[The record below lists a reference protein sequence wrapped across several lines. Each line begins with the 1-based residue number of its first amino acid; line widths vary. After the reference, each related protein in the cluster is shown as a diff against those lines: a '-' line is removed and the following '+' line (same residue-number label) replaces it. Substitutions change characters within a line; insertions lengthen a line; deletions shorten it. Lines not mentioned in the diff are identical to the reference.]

1 MPAAAGPPARPAGL
15 DRQEAER
22 LVADASERIWHPEGA
37 AALAYLKGRGLT
49 EATIRAARIGW
60 ADKIRMPKR
69 DGSGTWPLAGIVLPW
84 LDSGKLTRIKVRR
97 LGLIK
102 GAKYVETFS
111 DAPSVYPSMA
121 TIQPDAALVLCE
133 GEFDAALLGQELDG
147 LAAVVTL
154 GSASARPDPSMWLA
168 LARCSA
174 LYIALDGDPAG
185 DDASKEWGGRAVRVR
200 PPEPCKDWGELHATG
215 FNRIRYLWGGI
226 LRRAGKPWQ
235 HLAKERWGPGLTDSA
250 PGIVVDRPVRPAIR
264 PGPDDEHDRP
274 EGAAIQQFD
283 GRLSREAAKR
293 AADLRPSRGSD

>member
-102 GAKYVETFS
+102 GAKYVETF
-111 DAPSVYPSMA
+111 
-121 TIQPDAALVLCE
+121 
-133 GEFDAALLGQELDG
+133 
-147 LAAVVTL
+147 
-154 GSASARPDPSMWLA
+154 
-168 LARCSA
+168 
-174 LYIALDGDPAG
+174 
-185 DDASKEWGGRAVRVR
+185 
-200 PPEPCKDWGELHATG
+200 
-215 FNRIRYLWGGI
+215 
-226 LRRAGKPWQ
+226 
-235 HLAKERWGPGLTDSA
+235 
-250 PGIVVDRPVRPAIR
+250 
-264 PGPDDEHDRP
+264 
-274 EGAAIQQFD
+274 
-283 GRLSREAAKR
+283 
-293 AADLRPSRGSD
+293 